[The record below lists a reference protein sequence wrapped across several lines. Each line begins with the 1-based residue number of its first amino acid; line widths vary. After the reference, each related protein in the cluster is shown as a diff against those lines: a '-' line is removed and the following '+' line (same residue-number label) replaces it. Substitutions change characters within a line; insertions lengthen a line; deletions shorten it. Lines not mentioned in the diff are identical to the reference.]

1 MIYETIQLVQNLST
15 PTYAN
20 IREMNFHKLL
30 ERQIRKY
37 LPENLQKDESMSRF
51 LQAVHDSYVSF
62 EKDQEMTDHAFKLT
76 EKDYADMNKK
86 LKREIDHRKASVQR
100 LAEAVRAIDDTYIFP
115 DNWED
120 TDLIVIADYLK
131 LQIEKRNEAVEGK
144 IMAIQAAKAKADF
157 LSMMSHEIR
166 TPLNAVIG
174 IANLLSGEELLPKQ
188 LDNLRVLQFSAENL
202 LALINDILDFSKIE
216 AGKIEFEQSELDLH
230 QLVLNLS
237 RANQIKAD
245 DNKNQLEL
253 IIDKNVPQW
262 VKGDSVRLGQILNNL
277 VSNAVKFTQRGT
289 ITIQIKCLEQTTEE
303 AKIFFSVKDTGI
315 GIEAAKQKVIFNGF
329 TQASKDISRKFGGTG
344 LGLSITQKLL
354 EMMGSQICLES
365 EFGKGSDFYFTL
377 SFPKGKAPN
386 IIENDKQ
393 TQKVEDLTGVRIL
406 LVEDNE
412 INQLVASQ
420 FLMRWNVALVDI
432 AEDGKVGVEKVRE
445 NQYDLVLMDLQMPEM
460 DGYTA
465 TTEIRKF
472 NPEIPIIALTAS
484 VMLDSKDL
492 VFEVGM
498 NDFATKPFVPKDL
511 LKKILSYVK
520 K

>member
-1 MIYETIQLVQNLST
+1 MIAETVYLFQNFSI
-15 PTYAN
+15 PPYAN
-20 IREMNFHKLL
+20 KNEMNFHKLL
-30 ERQIRKY
+30 ERQIRKH
-37 LPENLQKDESMSRF
+37 LPEELQKNESIDRF
-51 LQAVHDSYVSF
+51 LWAVHDSYVSF
-62 EKDQEMTDHAFKLT
+62 EKDQEMTDHAFQLT
-76 EKDYADMNKK
+76 EKDYAEMTRK
-86 LKREIDHRKASVQR
+86 LKREIEHRKASVQR
-100 LAEAVRAIDDTYIFP
+100 LAAAVRAIDDTYVFP

-144 IMAIQAAKAKADF
+144 IMAIQAAKAKSDF

-174 IANLLSGEELLPKQ
+174 IANLLSGEDLLPKQ

-202 LALINDILDFSKIE
+202 LSLINDILDFSKIE

-277 VSNAVKFTQRGT
+277 VSNAVKFTQRGV
-289 ITIQIKCLEQTTEE
+289 ITISIKCKKQTKEDAE
-303 AKIFFSVKDTGI
+303 IYFSIKDSGI
-315 GIEAAKQKVIFNGF
+315 GIEESKQSVIFKGF
-329 TQASKDISRKFGGTG
+329 TQASKDISRRFGGTG

-354 EMMGSQICLES
+354 DMMGSQICLES
-365 EFGKGSDFYFTL
+365 ELGKGSNFYFML

-386 IIENDKQ
+386 HIENTKQ
-393 TQKVEDLTGVRIL
+393 IENVEDLQDIKIL

-412 INQLVASQ
+412 INQLVATQ
-420 FLMRWNVALVDI
+420 FLMRWNASVEV
-432 AEDGKVGVEKVRE
+432 AEDGKIAVDKVRE
-445 NQYDLVLMDLQMPEM
+445 NYYDLVLMDLQMPEM

-465 TTEIRKF
+465 TIEIRKF
-472 NPEIPIIALTAS
+472 NQTIPIIALTAS

-498 NDFATKPFVPKDL
+498 NDFATKPFVPKEL
-511 LKKILSYVK
+511 LKKILSFVK

>member
-1 MIYETIQLVQNLST
+1 MQT
-15 PTYAN
+15 
-20 IREMNFHKLL
+20 
-30 ERQIRKY
+30 
-37 LPENLQKDESMSRF
+37 DESMHRF
-51 LQAVHDSYVSF
+51 LQAVNDSYVSF
-62 EKDQEMTDHAFKLT
+62 EKDQEMTDHAFTLT
-76 EKDYADMNKK
+76 EKDYAEMNKK
-86 LKREIDHRKASVQR
+86 LKREIEHRKASVQR
-100 LAEAVRAIDDTYIFP
+100 LAEAVKAIDNSYIFP

-131 LQIEKRNEAVEGK
+131 LQIEKRNEAVEDK

-188 LDNLRVLQFSAENL
+188 LENLRVLQFSAENL

-216 AGKIEFEQSELDLH
+216 AGKVEFEQAEFDLH

-253 IIDKNVPQW
+253 IIDKKVPQW
-262 VKGDSVRLGQILNNL
+262 IKGDMVRLGQILNNL
-277 VSNAVKFTQRGT
+277 VSNAVKFTQRGLIS
-289 ITIQIKCLEQTTEE
+289 ITIKCEEQTEKE
-303 AKIFFSVKDTGI
+303 AKIYFSVKDTGI
-315 GIEAAKQKVIFNGF
+315 GIEESKQNVIFNGF
-329 TQASKDISRKFGGTG
+329 TQASRDISRKFGGTG

-354 EMMGSQICLES
+354 EMMGSRIYLES
-365 EFGKGSDFYFTL
+365 ELGKGANFYFTL
-377 SFPKGKAPN
+377 TLPKAKAPN
-386 IIENDKQ
+386 QVENEKQ
-393 TQKVEDLTGVRIL
+393 TQNVEDLAGIHIL

-420 FLMRWNVALVDI
+420 FLMRWNATVDV
-432 AEDGKVGVEKVRE
+432 AEDGKVGVDKVKE
-445 NQYDLVLMDLQMPEM
+445 NHYDLILMDLQMPEM
-460 DGYTA
+460 DGYAA
-465 TTEIRKF
+465 TIEIRKF
-472 NPEIPIIALTAS
+472 NPHIPIIALTAS

-498 NDFATKPFVPKDL
+498 NDFATKPFVPKEL
-511 LKKILSYVK
+511 LKKIISYVK

>member
-1 MIYETIQLVQNLST
+1 MISKIFQLVKN
-15 PTYAN
+15 PTIPPYAN
-20 IREMNFHKLL
+20 KSEMNFHKLL

-37 LPENLQKDESMSRF
+37 LPGHLQTDESMNRF
-51 LQAVHDSYVSF
+51 FRAINDSYVSF

-76 EKDYADMNKK
+76 EIDYAEVNKT

-100 LAEAVRAIDDTYIFP
+100 LAEAVKAIDDSYIFP

-131 LQIEKRNEAVEGK
+131 LQIEKRNKAVEDK
-144 IMAIQAAKAKADF
+144 VMAIQAAKAKSDF

-174 IANLLSGEELLPKQ
+174 IANLLSEEELLPSQ

-216 AGKIEFEQSELDLH
+216 AGKVEFEKNELDLH
-230 QLVLNLS
+230 QLILNLT

-245 DNKNQLEL
+245 DNDNQLQL

-289 ITIQIKCLEQTTEE
+289 VTIHIKCLEQTNEE
-303 AKIFFSVKDTGI
+303 AKIYFSVKDTGI
-315 GIEAAKQKVIFNGF
+315 GIEPAKQKVIFNGF
-329 TQASKDISRKFGGTG
+329 TQASRDISRKFGGTG

-354 EMMGSQICLES
+354 DMMGGEICLES
-365 EFGKGSDFYFTL
+365 EYGKGSNFYFALT
-377 SFPKGKAPN
+377 FAKGKAPN
-386 IIENDKQ
+386 TVENDKQ
-393 TQKVEDLTGVRIL
+393 SQKVENLEGVRIL
-406 LVEDNE
+406 VVEDND
-412 INQLVASQ
+412 INQLVATQ
-420 FLMRWNVALVDI
+420 FLMRWNAEVVDV
-432 AEDGKVGVEKVRE
+432 AEDGKIGVEMARE
-445 NQYDLVLMDLQMPEM
+445 NHYDLILMDLQMPEM
-460 DGYTA
+460 DGYAA
-465 TTEIRKF
+465 TIEIRKF
-472 NPEIPIIALTAS
+472 NKTIPIIALTAS

-498 NDFATKPFVPKDL
+498 NDFATKPFVPKEL
-511 LKKILSYVK
+511 LKKIISYVK